1 MNAILLSTSMQ
12 LFDYEIWQ
20 NIVFVV
26 GGGKT
31 KCRKIDILS
40 INRLE
45 LEFRAK
51 VRGRNAGKSRAGVP
65 CLVAG
70 TPPATGPLAGSSQL
84 PPRTPCDGFPTSQK
98 SKGLCIPLCVSLS
111 LLVVVV
117 VVVVVVFLSFRKG
130 DFNVVNIGKRFH
142 KE

>member
-12 LFDYEIWQ
+12 LLDYEIWQ

-51 VRGRNAGKSRAGVP
+51 VRGRNAGKSRAGGALSGRRYP
-65 CLVAG
+65 SSDGALG
-70 TPPATGPLAGSSQL
+70 RFISTSSQ
-84 PPRTPCDGFPTSQK
+84 DSM
-98 SKGLCIPLCVSLS
+98 
-111 LLVVVV
+111 
-117 VVVVVVFLSFRKG
+117 
-130 DFNVVNIGKRFH
+130 
-142 KE
+142 